1 LPQTCKIDW
10 MVSSE
15 NMKTIFK
22 EHLKFCKQNQMSA
35 VCLAIH
41 ENNAAQYLEKYD
53 DVLNFIDE
61 QILSNAKNDI
71 LVRYSTL
78 SSIRKNFFE
87 NEINQL
93 KGQE

>member
-1 LPQTCKIDW
+1 
-10 MVSSE
+10 
-15 NMKTIFK
+15 
-22 EHLKFCKQNQMSA
+22 

-61 QILSNAKNDI
+61 QILSNAKNGI

-78 SSIRKNFFE
+78 SSIRKSFFE

-93 KGQE
+93 KGQK

>member
-1 LPQTCKIDW
+1 
-10 MVSSE
+10 
-15 NMKTIFK
+15 
-22 EHLKFCKQNQMSA
+22 MSA